1 MKNHLLKIAF
11 VGAVAFSSQIYAF
24 GNFNDS
30 PMNFNNSPMNFDNSP
45 MNFKNSPM
53 NFNNSRMNPNSS
65 NRIYDQNGNDIGY
78 GVQKSNG
85 GMNFF
90 SNDGRRRGYKPGY

>member
-1 MKNHLLKIAF
+1 MKKILTSLASACLVF
-11 VGAVAFSSQIYAF
+11 AASQAVAF
-24 GNFNDS
+24 GNFNSS
-30 PMNFNNSPMNFDNSP
+30 PMNFENSSMNFENSP

-53 NFNNSRMNPNSS
+53 NFQNSRMNSRSS
-65 NRIYDQNGNDIGY
+65 NRIYDQSGNDIGY

-90 SNDGRRRGYKPGY
+90 SNDGRRMGYKPGW